1 MLKGKRIVIGV
12 TGGIAAYKISF
23 LIRLLKQL
31 GAEVKCILTPASS
44 DFITPLTV
52 STLSQNPAYIEFW
65 NEENGEWTN
74 HVELGAWG
82 DLMVIAPLTAN
93 SLAKLANGFCD
104 NLLGATYLS
113 AKCPV
118 MIAPAMDLDMY
129 AHATTEENLKKIED
143 HGVKIIPAEDGFLA
157 SGLIGKGRMAEPE
170 TILEEIKSFFEIS
183 DSMKGQKVL
192 ITAGPTYEAID
203 PVRFI
208 GNHSTGKM
216 GFALAEK
223 CLARGAEVVL
233 VTGPTQQTLQHK
245 NLTRIDIKSAR
256 EMLAAAQ
263 THFPSCNGG
272 IFSAAVADYRPKE
285 VADKKIKKNDEEMT
299 ISLVKN
305 PDVLHTIGETK
316 NENQWLVGFA
326 LETNDALENAAKKL
340 KKKHLDLIVVNTLED
355 IGAGFGYDTNK
366 ITLLDVNNKT
376 TKFELKSKKEVANNI
391 LDYLLNLKK

>member
-129 AHATTEENLKKIED
+129 AHATTAENLKKIED

-355 IGAGFGYDTNK
+355 IGAGFGHDTNK

>member
-129 AHATTEENLKKIED
+129 AHATTAENLKKIED

-256 EMLAAAQ
+256 EMLAATQ

-355 IGAGFGYDTNK
+355 IGAGFGHDTNK

>member
-129 AHATTEENLKKIED
+129 AHATTAENLKKIED